1 MELTTHLV
9 KERFL
14 QWNKNPIQRKQR
26 KNIFLPFQ
34 YQETSHYRTLHL
46 IWMFPNQ
53 FCSKKMKNNESRSL
67 VDPKYYVRWLEP
79 QPWHFKVWTLE
90 RMISWLSLSLFF
102 FFFFGGG
109 RQNLSK
115 SYENHNPY
123 GVIYRVPLV
132 GLSDLSPPRLGSLNL
147 TKNGF

>member
-1 MELTTHLV
+1 MTRTTTLT
-9 KERFL
+9 L
-14 QWNKNPIQRKQR
+14 QSVDFGKDDLLALT
-26 KNIFLPFQ
+26 IF
-34 YQETSHYRTLHL
+34 
-46 IWMFPNQ
+46 
-53 FCSKKMKNNESRSL
+53 
-67 VDPKYYVRWLEP
+67 V
-79 QPWHFKVWTLE
+79 
-90 RMISWLSLSLFF
+90 F

>member
-102 FFFFGGG
+102 FFF
-109 RQNLSK
+109 LEVEDKISLK
-115 SYENHNPY
+115 VMKTITPM
-123 GVIYRVPLV
+123 
-132 GLSDLSPPRLGSLNL
+132 GLFI
-147 TKNGF
+147 GFP